1 MGYVMWCGSRTAS
14 DKKFPSVRNTVLF
27 FEAVTLAGKERNA
40 TLVSVASKEIPIPE
54 VNMS

>member
-1 MGYVMWCGSRTAS
+1 MWCGSRTAS